1 MKNEALSTFISTAES
16 LQIKGLTDSD
26 TPSKVP
32 GEVLSPQLITLD
44 APTVTAAAAPPPPP
58 MRPAASRPIP
68 KRVSARAQQQI
79 VVEKQPDSEDSGSE
93 EVIRAPTIVAGTKRI
108 SLTAKAAAPSVKR
121 IKMTASSTPNQ
132 SPATKQTTT
141 LMTSKRQVEA
151 QPPLLKTEEVMI
163 ELDHNADVEDDEEH
177 EEQEEEAQQALTEDD
192 TYAELKYDE
201 TYFTENDTTTE
212 TKPATTSY
220 QAAEQSAGDI
230 SQADNQ
236 G

>member
-32 GEVLSPQLITLD
+32 AEVLSPQIITMD
-44 APTVTAAAAPPPPP
+44 APTVTVSPARPAPS
-58 MRPAASRPIP
+58 AASRPMP

-79 VVEKQPDSEDSGSE
+79 VVEKQPDSEDSDSE
-93 EVIRAPTIVAGTKRI
+93 EVPIRAPTIIAGAKRI
-108 SLTAKAAAPSVKR
+108 SAAKSSVATVKR
-121 IKMTASSTPNQ
+121 MKITAASTPNQ
-132 SPATKQTTT
+132 SPATKLSTTTTT
-141 LMTSKRQVEA
+141 LTTSKRQATRIEP
-151 QPPLLKTEEVMI
+151 QPELLKTEEVMI
-163 ELDHNADVEDDEEH
+163 ELEQEAEDDEQQQ
-177 EEQEEEAQQALTEDD
+177 QEEEAQEPLMEDD
-192 TYAELKYDE
+192 TYAEMKYDE
-201 TYFTENDTTTE
+201 SYFTENDTTTE

-220 QAAEQSAGDI
+220 QAQEQSAGDL